1 MRPPFTS
8 LRLLVC
14 RPHLLFFSPLRIS
27 PSQFVL
33 QAKMSSSAYKGAT
46 PSDLNVDPRIVPF
59 FERFYAVSDDP
70 NAHEEYAQSFVPDA
84 DFTMGAKKTAGYKG
98 ILELRHGL
106 WSGPIKTR
114 KHTLHKIFPFGATSE
129 GSKELMLYGNVDYG
143 LKNGKAVTCEW
154 AARAVMAEYEGG
166 LRFKLYQVYVV
177 SFCNSSTT
185 WRAYG

>member
-1 MRPPFTS
+1 MGKQIPMRPPFTS

-46 PSDLNVDPRIVPF
+46 PSDLNVGPRIVPF

-114 KHTLHKIFPFGATSE
+114 KNQRHCNDAITSLLFE
-129 GSKELMLYGNVDYG
+129 HGVMISSAHWSMTSTFLY
-143 LKNGKAVTCEW
+143 L
-154 AARAVMAEYEGG
+154 
-166 LRFKLYQVYVV
+166 
-177 SFCNSSTT
+177 S
-185 WRAYG
+185 